1 MVVDRLFV
9 LFESLMSERESHC
22 FIVVAHRSDLHMV
35 GCDMGHF
42 LVCIH
47 IVGFINDGRQHFR
60 NILLIHV
67 PQLFIRDVRQ
77 ARIFLV
83 VFLNGIVIVKAEP
96 CLHKFTN

>member
-1 MVVDRLFV
+1 
-9 LFESLMSERESHC
+9 
-22 FIVVAHRSDLHMV
+22 MV